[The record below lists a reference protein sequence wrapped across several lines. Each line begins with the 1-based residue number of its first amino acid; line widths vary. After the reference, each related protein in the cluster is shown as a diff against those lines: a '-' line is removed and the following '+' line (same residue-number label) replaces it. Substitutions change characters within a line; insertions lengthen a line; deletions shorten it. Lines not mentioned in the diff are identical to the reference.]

1 MDGMFPQLRGWGD
14 VPGAALPAAEVRGL
28 STWPRGAGVKVGPP
42 AREREAWEVGGS
54 WAGTGV
60 CGLRLHRPGEQVSLF
75 TGLRWGRGFCWVP
88 GNSVLGFVLLHF

>member
-54 WAGTGV
+54 RAGTGV
-60 CGLRLHRPGEQVSLF
+60 CGLRLHRPGEQVSLLWLLLGPRQQRPGVRPAPF
-75 TGLRWGRGFCWVP
+75 LGLFQ
-88 GNSVLGFVLLHF
+88 